1 MIRPIDDKVR
11 LLPFVKA
18 LRGYTRVFLRRDLQS
33 GATVAVFAVPQVM
46 AYALLAGI
54 EPVHGLYAA
63 IVMAIVASL
72 WGSSP
77 YLNTGPTNSA
87 ALLTVASLAPLAA
100 LASPEYMGLVFWFT
114 LLVGVMRLVMG
125 LLRLGKLVHYV
136 SEAAFLGF
144 TVGAGLL
151 IACGQLHEL
160 LGVEASTQQWFVGKM
175 IEVFAQIG
183 AADVRTVLI
192 GLGVLGLMLAL
203 DRYSRRLP
211 VALVAI
217 GLATVAAMLLG
228 SEAGIRVVGDIG
240 DGVSGRPPSSLA
252 MVKCDLPT
260 LLALVPGAFAVSLI
274 GLTEAVSIAQS
285 LALKRGQV
293 LNFNQEFV
301 GQGLSHVVGAFLHG
315 MPGSGSFSRSALIE
329 QAGGKTLMANVYFG
343 LCVGLGLAFLARWL
357 NCIPVASLAGLLL
370 YIGYKLVDAERIRRV
385 FLCSRR
391 DTIVMLLTFGV
402 TVAVKIEYGIFAGVI
417 ASLLFYA
424 KRIQKLAVV
433 EVRPA
438 ADGAL
443 AEHPYAPASE
453 HEASAFVV
461 MKLNSNMFFAVAQEI
476 REQLNE
482 IKRLQKAH
490 HILLCLNGQSR
501 LCYPCWNALYEFAR
515 SFNEDG
521 GKLLVCG
528 VGEDFVR
535 VLKRAGLDSALPEE
549 QVCADDGQDLD
560 GAIDWALCQVE
571 SPAGLSASWAARR
584 KEAASED

>member
-252 MVKCDLPT
+252 
-260 LLALVPGAFAVSLI
+260 
-274 GLTEAVSIAQS
+274 
-285 LALKRGQV
+285 
-293 LNFNQEFV
+293 
-301 GQGLSHVVGAFLHG
+301 
-315 MPGSGSFSRSALIE
+315 
-329 QAGGKTLMANVYFG
+329 
-343 LCVGLGLAFLARWL
+343 
-357 NCIPVASLAGLLL
+357 GLLL